1 MRECIKRRHQLGSFQ
16 NITKELTVEERYAF
30 KEIFRMNVEDFETI
44 LKHIDYL
51 ISPQEIQGGHHP
63 VLSDE
68 RLALTLKF
76 LAPDESFQSLS
87 FQFRI
92 SRLAVSSLSKVV
104 VTLLL
109 KEWY

>member
-1 MRECIKRRHQLGSFQ
+1 MREWIKWRHQLGSFR
-16 NITKELTVEERYAF
+16 NITKELIVEDQYAF
-30 KEIFRMNVEDFETI
+30 KEIFRMNVENFETI

-76 LAPDESFQSLS
+76 LAPDKSFQSLS